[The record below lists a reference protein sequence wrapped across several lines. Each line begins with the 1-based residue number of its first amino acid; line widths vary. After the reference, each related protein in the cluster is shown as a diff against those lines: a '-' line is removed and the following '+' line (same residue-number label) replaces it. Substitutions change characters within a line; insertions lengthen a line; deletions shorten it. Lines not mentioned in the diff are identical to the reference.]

1 MNLRTRFCCFLS
13 ALALAASAEPDSGW
27 AINDGAQIPFR
38 HPLPSMRAD
47 GHQNGTYNNKE
58 MGMPGIYTTKDAALG
73 EMLQQLRNVIW
84 ADRRLVFIDGKKL
97 MCSNNWIRDHVHEM
111 KGYCHWEYRSEE
123 RRVGKECRSRWSPYH

>member
-1 MNLRTRFCCFLS
+1 MTMMKYRGTVCCVLS
-13 ALALAASAEPDSGW
+13 VFTLAAFAAKPDGGT
-27 AINDGAQIPFR
+27 INGGARIPFR

-47 GHQNGTYNNKE
+47 GRQNGTYNNKE
-58 MGMPGIYTTKDAALG
+58 MGLSCILTTKDAALG

-111 KGYCHWEYRSEE
+111 KGYCHWEYDIGSFLQFILDT
-123 RRVGKECRSRWSPYH
+123 